1 MTSKT
6 FDLVGPYALL
16 GKLYSDV
23 QDLSEAPAWNSS
35 LRAYRS
41 IDCFLTLWHLA
52 DWFWVALRKDK
63 YAFDQWKMADPEARE
78 INDPNE
84 LKEWLCQ
91 KSVAMRV
98 AQQVATASKHVRVQ
112 HEDVGVVAEID
123 LGENGSP
130 LDVVVR
136 IDGHSVHVELIVSQ
150 GRDFW
155 RQLLDQALPE
165 SHFFPGDTSS
175 RRP

>member
-41 IDCFLTLWHLA
+41 IDCSLTLWHLA

-63 YAFDQWKMADPEARE
+63 YAFDQRKMADPEVRE

-84 LKEWLCQ
+84 LKEW
-91 KSVAMRV
+91 SVR
-98 AQQVATASKHVRVQ
+98 
-112 HEDVGVVAEID
+112 
-123 LGENGSP
+123 NP
-130 LDVVVR
+130 L
-136 IDGHSVHVELIVSQ
+136 Q
-150 GRDFW
+150 C
-155 RQLLDQALPE
+155 ALP
-165 SHFFPGDTSS
+165 SKWQQHRSMFGFNVRTLV
-175 RRP
+175 